1 MMDILVNLGG
11 GFGIMFTP
19 MAIFLCL
26 LGVFAGITFGAIPG
40 ISPSMAVA
48 LLLPMTFRLEPILG
62 MVLLLGAYKGAN
74 YGGSVSA
81 VLINTPGT
89 PSAAVTGFD
98 GYPMAKTGRVGEA
111 MGVSLYASM
120 IGGIIGTVVL
130 ILFAA
135 PLARVALE
143 FWPSEYFAL
152 TVLGL
157 TTVATMGGK
166 NWQKALVA
174 VVFGLLLNTVGMEPF
189 AGTRRFTFGEVR
201 LFEGFSLVPAIIGL
215 FALGEL
221 FYNLEHYVKGEK
233 FDKLA
238 YKLPKLSYYLTVW
251 KNITRAG
258 VLGTI
263 IGIFPGAGGTIAA
276 FICYDVEK
284 RFSKKPDEFGKGAPE
299 GVAAAESSN
308 SASAGGALVPLL
320 ALGIPGS
327 ATAAVLLSSLLVHG
341 LNPGPEMFVDEP
353 ELVYGMFA
361 SMFMANAFILAV
373 GLLGAQLFVRVT
385 DLSKKLLYPLIF
397 VFAIVGSYAVTNSM
411 YPVVVCVAFGV
422 VGWIFR
428 RYGFPTA
435 PVVLGIVLGRLAEMS
450 FRQALM
456 IGGIESFYQ
465 RPLTLIM
472 LATAI
477 AAVVYPI
484 VKKRIT
490 GRAAI
495 GREE

>member
-1 MMDILVNLGG
+1 MIDILGNLAG

-19 MAIFLCL
+19 MAVVLCL

-48 LLLPMTFRLEPILG
+48 LLLPMTFRLDPILG

-89 PSAAVTGFD
+89 PSAAVTAFD
-98 GYPMAKTGRVGEA
+98 GYPMTKTGRVGEA
-111 MGVSLYASM
+111 MGISLFASVF
-120 IGGIIGTVVL
+120 GGIIGTVVL
-130 ILFAA
+130 ILFAQ
-135 PLARVALE
+135 PLAVVALE

-152 TVLGL
+152 TILGL

-174 VVFGLLLNTVGMEPF
+174 VVFGLLLNTIGMDPI
-189 AGTRRFTFGEVR
+189 AGTQRFTFGEIR
-201 LFEGFSLVPAIIGL
+201 LLDGLSLIPAIIGL

-221 FYNLEHYVKGEK
+221 FHNIEHYAKGEK

-238 YKLPKLSYYLTVW
+238 YKLPKLRSYLKVW

-258 VLGTI
+258 VLGTL

-276 FICYDVEK
+276 FISYDVEK
-284 RFSKKPDEFGKGAPE
+284 RFSKNPEEFGKGSPE

-327 ATAAVLLSSLLVHG
+327 ATAAVLLGSLLVHG
-341 LNPGPEMFVDEP
+341 LNPGPEMFIDEP

-361 SMFMANAFILAV
+361 SMFMANAFILLV
-373 GLLGAQLFVRVT
+373 GLLGAGLFVRVT
-385 DLSKKLLYPLIF
+385 DLKKTILYPLIF
-397 VFAIVGSYAVTNSM
+397 TFAIVGSYAVSSSM

-422 VGWIFR
+422 IGWIFR
-428 RYGFPTA
+428 RYDFPCA
-435 PVVLGIVLGRLAEMS
+435 PVVLGIVLGSLAELS
-450 FRQALM
+450 FRQALI
-456 IGGIESFYQ
+456 IGGIESFYK

-472 LATAI
+472 LAIAI
-477 AAVVYPI
+477 AAVAAPI
-484 VKKRIT
+484 VKKR
-490 GRAAI
+490 RD
-495 GREE
+495 EKKLEKVQD

>member
-1 MMDILVNLGG
+1 MIDILVNLGG
-11 GFGIMFTP
+11 GFEIMFTP
-19 MAIFLCL
+19 MAILLCL

-89 PSAAVTGFD
+89 PSAAVTAFD
-98 GYPMAKTGRVGEA
+98 GYPMAKSGRVGEA
-111 MGVSLYASM
+111 MGVSLYASV

-135 PLARVALE
+135 PLARVALR

-166 NWQKALVA
+166 HWQKALVA

-201 LFEGFSLVPAIIGL
+201 LFEGFSIVPAIIGL

-221 FYNLEHYVKGEK
+221 FYNLEHYSKGEK

-258 VLGTI
+258 ILGTI

-276 FICYDVEK
+276 FISYDVEK
-284 RFSKKPDEFGKGAPE
+284 RFSKKPDEFGKGSPE

-308 SASAGGALVPLL
+308 SSSAGGALVPLL

-361 SMFMANAFILAV
+361 SMFMANAFILVV

-411 YPVVVCVAFGV
+411 YPVVVCLGFGV

-435 PVVLGIVLGRLAEMS
+435 PIVLGIVLGRLAEMS

-472 LATAI
+472 LLTAI

-495 GREE
+495 GRED

>member
-19 MAIFLCL
+19 MAILLCL
-26 LGVFAGITFGAIPG
+26 LGVFAGVTFGAIPG

-48 LLLPMTFRLEPILG
+48 LLLPMTFTLQPVLG

-89 PSAAVTGFD
+89 PSAAVTAFD
-98 GYPMAKTGRVGEA
+98 GYPMTKTGRVGEA
-111 MGVSLYASM
+111 MGVSLYASV

-130 ILFAA
+130 IAFAQ
-135 PLARVALE
+135 PLARVALQ

-152 TVLGL
+152 TILGL

-174 VVFGLLLNTVGMEPF
+174 VVFGLLLNTIGMDPI
-189 AGTRRFTFGEVR
+189 AGTRRFTFGDMR
-201 LFEGFSLVPAIIGL
+201 LLDGLSLIPAIIGL

-221 FYNLEHYVKGEK
+221 FYNIEHYAKGEK

-251 KNITRAG
+251 KNIVRSG

-276 FICYDVEK
+276 FISYDVEK
-284 RFSKKPDEFGKGAPE
+284 RFSKHPEEFGKGSAE

-327 ATAAVLLSSLLVHG
+327 ATAAVLLGSLLVHG
-341 LNPGPEMFVDEP
+341 LNPGPEMFVEEP

-361 SMFMANAFILAV
+361 SMFMANVFILVV
-373 GLLGAQLFVRVT
+373 GLLGANLFVRVT
-385 DLSKKLLYPLIF
+385 DLKKTLLYPLIF
-397 VFAIVGSYAVTNSM
+397 TFAIVGSFAVTSSM
-411 YPVVVCVAFGV
+411 YSVVVCVVFGV
-422 VGWIFR
+422 IGWVFR
-428 RYGFPTA
+428 RYDYPPA
-435 PVVLGIVLGRLAEMS
+435 PVVLGIVLGSLAELS
-450 FRQALM
+450 FRQALI
-456 IGGIESFYQ
+456 IGGIESFYK

-472 LATAI
+472 LAVAI
-477 AAVVYPI
+477 AAVAAPI
-484 VKKRIT
+484 VKKRMQEKKLQD
-490 GRAAI
+490 R
-495 GREE
+495 

>member
-1 MMDILVNLGG
+1 MMDILVNLSA
-11 GFGIMFTP
+11 GFSIMFTP
-19 MAIFLCL
+19 MAILLCL

-48 LLLPMTFRLEPILG
+48 LLLPMTFNLPPILG

-89 PSAAVTGFD
+89 PSAAVTAFD
-98 GYPMAKTGRVGEA
+98 GYPMTKTGRVGEA
-111 MGVSLYASM
+111 MGISLYASVF
-120 IGGIIGTVVL
+120 GGIIGTVVL
-130 ILFAA
+130 ILFAR
-135 PLARVALE
+135 PLALVALR

-152 TVLGL
+152 TILGL

-174 VVFGLLLNTVGMEPF
+174 VVFGLLLNTIGMDPI
-189 AGTRRFTFGEVR
+189 AGTRRFTFGDIR
-201 LFEGFSLVPAIIGL
+201 LLDGLSLIPAIIGL

-221 FYNLEHYVKGEK
+221 FYNIEHYVKGTK

-251 KNITRAG
+251 KNIVRAG

-276 FICYDVEK
+276 FISYDVEK
-284 RFSKKPDEFGKGAPE
+284 RFSKNPEEFGKGSPE

-327 ATAAVLLSSLLVHG
+327 ATAAVLLGSLLVHG
-341 LNPGPEMFVDEP
+341 LNPGPEMFVKEP

-361 SMFMANAFILAV
+361 SMFMANAFILLV
-373 GLLGAQLFVRVT
+373 GLLGAKLFVRVT
-385 DLSKKLLYPLIF
+385 DLKKTILYPLIF
-397 VFAIVGSYAVTNSM
+397 TFAIVGSYAVTSSM
-411 YPVVVCVAFGV
+411 YSVVVCVVFGV
-422 VGWIFR
+422 IGWIFR
-428 RYGFPTA
+428 RYGYPSA
-435 PVVLGIVLGRLAEMS
+435 PVVLGIVLGSLAELS
-450 FRQALM
+450 FRQALI
-456 IGGIESFYQ
+456 IGGIESFYK

-472 LATAI
+472 LAIAI
-477 AAVVYPI
+477 AAVAAPI
-484 VKKRIT
+484 VSKRMKEMKERTEID
-490 GRAAI
+490 
-495 GREE
+495 

>member
-1 MMDILVNLGG
+1 MMDILANLGG

-19 MAIFLCL
+19 MAILLCL
-26 LGVFAGITFGAIPG
+26 LGVFAGVTFGAIPG

-48 LLLPMTFRLEPILG
+48 LLLPMTFTLEPVLG

-89 PSAAVTGFD
+89 PSAAVTAFD
-98 GYPMAKTGRVGEA
+98 GYPMTKNGRVGEA
-111 MGVSLYASM
+111 MGISLYASVF
-120 IGGIIGTVVL
+120 GGIIGTVVL
-130 ILFAA
+130 IAFAQ
-135 PLARVALE
+135 PLARVALQ

-152 TVLGL
+152 TILGL

-174 VVFGLLLNTVGMEPF
+174 VVFGLLLNTIGMDPI
-189 AGTRRFTFGEVR
+189 AGTRRFTFGDMR
-201 LFEGFSLVPAIIGL
+201 LLDGLSLIPAIIGL

-221 FYNLEHYVKGEK
+221 FYNIEHYSKGEK

-238 YKLPKLSYYLTVW
+238 YKLPKVRYYLTVW
-251 KNITRAG
+251 KNIVRSG

-276 FICYDVEK
+276 FISYDVEK
-284 RFSKKPDEFGKGAPE
+284 RCSKKPEEFGKGSPE

-327 ATAAVLLSSLLVHG
+327 ATAAVLLGSLLVHG
-341 LNPGPEMFVDEP
+341 LNPGPEMFVEEP

-361 SMFMANAFILAV
+361 SMFMANAFILLV
-373 GLLGAQLFVRVT
+373 GLVGANLFVRVT
-385 DLSKKLLYPLIF
+385 DLKKTLLYPLIF
-397 VFAIVGSYAVTNSM
+397 TFAIVGSYAVTSSM
-411 YPVVVCVAFGV
+411 YSVVVCVVFGV
-422 VGWIFR
+422 IGWIFR
-428 RYGFPTA
+428 RYDYPPA
-435 PVVLGIVLGRLAEMS
+435 PVVLGIVLGSLAELS
-450 FRQALM
+450 FRQALI
-456 IGGIESFYQ
+456 IGGVESFYK

-472 LATAI
+472 LAIAV
-477 AAVVYPI
+477 AAVAAPI
-484 VKKRIT
+484 VKKRMEEKK
-490 GRAAI
+490 AADS
-495 GREE
+495 RF

>member
-1 MMDILVNLGG
+1 MIDILGNLAG

-19 MAIFLCL
+19 MAVVLCL

-48 LLLPMTFRLEPILG
+48 LLLPMTFRLDPILG

-89 PSAAVTGFD
+89 PSAAVTAFD
-98 GYPMAKTGRVGEA
+98 GYPMTKTGRVGEA
-111 MGVSLYASM
+111 MGISLFASVF
-120 IGGIIGTVVL
+120 GGIIGTVVL
-130 ILFAA
+130 ILFAQ
-135 PLARVALE
+135 PLAVVALE

-152 TVLGL
+152 TILGL

-174 VVFGLLLNTVGMEPF
+174 VVFGLLLNTIGMDPI
-189 AGTRRFTFGEVR
+189 AGTQRFTFGDIR
-201 LFEGFSLVPAIIGL
+201 LLDGLSLIPAIIGL

-221 FYNLEHYVKGEK
+221 FHNIEHYAKGEK

-238 YKLPKLSYYLTVW
+238 YKLPKLRSYLKVW

-258 VLGTI
+258 VLGTL

-276 FICYDVEK
+276 FISYDVEK
-284 RFSKKPDEFGKGAPE
+284 RFSKNPEEFGKGSPE

-327 ATAAVLLSSLLVHG
+327 ATAAVLLGSLLVHG
-341 LNPGPEMFVDEP
+341 LNPGPEMFIDEP

-361 SMFMANAFILAV
+361 SMFMANAFILLV
-373 GLLGAQLFVRVT
+373 GLLGAGLFVRVT
-385 DLSKKLLYPLIF
+385 DLKKTILYPLIF
-397 VFAIVGSYAVTNSM
+397 TFAIVGSYAVSSSM
-411 YPVVVCVAFGV
+411 YPVVVCVVFGV
-422 VGWIFR
+422 IGWIFR
-428 RYGFPTA
+428 RYDFPCA
-435 PVVLGIVLGRLAEMS
+435 PVVLGIVLGSLAELS
-450 FRQALM
+450 FRQALI
-456 IGGIESFYQ
+456 IGGIESFYK

-472 LATAI
+472 LAIAI
-477 AAVVYPI
+477 AAVAAPI
-484 VKKRIT
+484 VKKRKD
-490 GRAAI
+490 
-495 GREE
+495 EKKLEKVQD